1 MYLHTIIAVGLMYTS
16 YLWGR
21 YLTKNSIMGEIIE
34 HMLMKLEK
42 EGYII
47 TEKDEDGDIFKV
59 NIPEFPLV
67 LKKIIN

>member
-1 MYLHTIIAVGLMYTS
+1 MDMYLHTIIAVGLMYST
-16 YLWGR
+16 YVWGR

-47 TEKDEDGDIFKV
+47 TEKDEDGDISLVKV
-59 NIPEFPLV
+59 KE
-67 LKKIIN
+67 